1 MGVAGN
7 STSTFLALAAAAAS
21 DLGEVTSRSRRGGG
35 GHLGRRGGR
44 ARQGRRRPRGRRARQ
59 RPNPQPPPTHKR
71 AVGRRRCTPAPRH
84 LVAFAAARLPDPDSG
99 VQPLLAVAS
108 SSSRARFC
116 SRRSGAARAVAGG
129 RCPRRLG
136 FESPRLSTSD
146 PTPALRRHRSSKKKK
161 NVASPTTMRS
171 YEPGPAFEENS
182 EEAMLDIS
190 QTEST
195 ELWLIQWPLNQLDAS
210 DFHGQELTLKLHRD
224 GKLSSL
230 ESSSGKSYDLVSFAA
245 QQPDATVFLPS
256 GPEAKAVGKIARRV
270 SLVRYPDPEEL
281 EKPGLG
287 SLTPSSKK
295 SAGSSKKTRSRF
307 TSGSKN
313 RSSQG
318 SAQSLGQQ
326 SAEPAHKHNQKRKDE
341 SSLGHSNVS
350 GKSAEGSQ
358 VRGGDSGTTSEV
370 PQTPVEKSK
379 KKNKK
384 LDRPWKRRTPYDR
397 HKTAQELDR
406 TAVVDSSL
414 YKSPPKPYQ

>member
-1 MGVAGN
+1 MLTYATV
-7 STSTFLALAAAAAS
+7 
-21 DLGEVTSRSRRGGG
+21 
-35 GHLGRRGGR
+35 
-44 ARQGRRRPRGRRARQ
+44 
-59 RPNPQPPPTHKR
+59 
-71 AVGRRRCTPAPRH
+71 
-84 LVAFAAARLPDPDSG
+84 
-99 VQPLLAVAS
+99 
-108 SSSRARFC
+108 FC
-116 SRRSGAARAVAGG
+116 STLR
-129 RCPRRLG
+129 G
-136 FESPRLSTSD
+136 FKEEDLFLT
-146 PTPALRRHRSSKKKK
+146 RSSPPKCAKG
-161 NVASPTTMRS
+161 

-245 QQPDATVFLPS
+245 QQPDAPVFLPS

-384 LDRPWKRRTPYDR
+384 VRI
-397 HKTAQELDR
+397 AE
-406 TAVVDSSL
+406 
-414 YKSPPKPYQ
+414 

>member
-1 MGVAGN
+1 FIFN
-7 STSTFLALAAAAAS
+7 
-21 DLGEVTSRSRRGGG
+21 
-35 GHLGRRGGR
+35 
-44 ARQGRRRPRGRRARQ
+44 
-59 RPNPQPPPTHKR
+59 
-71 AVGRRRCTPAPRH
+71 
-84 LVAFAAARLPDPDSG
+84 FAATNH
-99 VQPLLAVAS
+99 
-108 SSSRARFC
+108 C
-116 SRRSGAARAVAGG
+116 
-129 RCPRRLG
+129 
-136 FESPRLSTSD
+136 
-146 PTPALRRHRSSKKKK
+146 
-161 NVASPTTMRS
+161 S

-295 SAGSSKKTRSRF
+295 SAVALTDLNLSGLPGSSKKTRSRF

-384 LDRPWKRRTPYDR
+384 VRI
-397 HKTAQELDR
+397 AE
-406 TAVVDSSL
+406 
-414 YKSPPKPYQ
+414 

>member
-1 MGVAGN
+1 M
-7 STSTFLALAAAAAS
+7 AS
-21 DLGEVTSRSRRGGG
+21 
-35 GHLGRRGGR
+35 
-44 ARQGRRRPRGRRARQ
+44 A
-59 RPNPQPPPTHKR
+59 
-71 AVGRRRCTPAPRH
+71 
-84 LVAFAAARLPDPDSG
+84 
-99 VQPLLAVAS
+99 
-108 SSSRARFC
+108 
-116 SRRSGAARAVAGG
+116 
-129 RCPRRLG
+129 
-136 FESPRLSTSD
+136 SPRVNYD
-146 PTPALRRHRSSKKKK
+146 A
-161 NVASPTTMRS
+161 S

-195 ELWLIQWPLNQLDAS
+195 ELWLIQWPLNQLDVS

-256 GPEAKAVGKIARRV
+256 GPEAKA
-270 SLVRYPDPEEL
+270 
-281 EKPGLG
+281 
-287 SLTPSSKK
+287 
-295 SAGSSKKTRSRF
+295 GSSKKTRSRF
-307 TSGSKN
+307 SSGSKN

-318 SAQSLGQQ
+318 SALSLGQQ

-384 LDRPWKRRTPYDR
+384 VRI
-397 HKTAQELDR
+397 AE
-406 TAVVDSSL
+406 
-414 YKSPPKPYQ
+414 

>member
-1 MGVAGN
+1 MAMAGGDADL
-7 STSTFLALAAAAAS
+7 SFFESFLAS
-21 DLGEVTSRSRRGGG
+21 QMCQRGFPRLPTLI
-35 GHLGRRGGR
+35 HS
-44 ARQGRRRPRGRRARQ
+44 PRG
-59 RPNPQPPPTHKR
+59 
-71 AVGRRRCTPAPRH
+71 
-84 LVAFAAARLPDPDSG
+84 
-99 VQPLLAVAS
+99 
-108 SSSRARFC
+108 
-116 SRRSGAARAVAGG
+116 
-129 RCPRRLG
+129 
-136 FESPRLSTSD
+136 
-146 PTPALRRHRSSKKKK
+146 
-161 NVASPTTMRS
+161 ASPTGTLAAKKAADFARF

-307 TSGSKN
+307 SSGSKN

-318 SAQSLGQQ
+318 SALSLGQQ
-326 SAEPAHKHNQKRKDE
+326 SAEPTHKHNQKRKDE

-370 PQTPVEKSK
+370 PQTPGEKSK

-384 LDRPWKRRTPYDR
+384 VRI
-397 HKTAQELDR
+397 AE
-406 TAVVDSSL
+406 
-414 YKSPPKPYQ
+414 

>member
-1 MGVAGN
+1 SNLSCAA
-7 STSTFLALAAAAAS
+7 TRPRHWFLSSSSGSPLQARRTPPPPAVRLFQTRRARAAAS
-21 DLGEVTSRSRRGGG
+21 SRVRG
-35 GHLGRRGGR
+35 
-44 ARQGRRRPRGRRARQ
+44 A
-59 RPNPQPPPTHKR
+59 PPPPPA
-71 AVGRRRCTPAPRH
+71 AVDAGAAP
-84 LVAFAAARLPDPDSG
+84 AAAVARPG
-99 VQPLLAVAS
+99 AVA
-108 SSSRARFC
+108 AAPP
-116 SRRSGAARAVAGG
+116 GAAVAGRTPSAGSLCRRAAGSTPSAIG
-129 RCPRRLG
+129 RPWLR
-136 FESPRLSTSD
+136 P
-146 PTPALRRHRSSKKKK
+146 PPA
-161 NVASPTTMRS
+161 

-210 DFHGQELTLKLHRD
+210 DFHGQEVTLKLHRD

-230 ESSSGKSYDLVSFAA
+230 DSSSGKSYDLVSFAA

-270 SLVRYPDPEEL
+270 SLVRYPDPEEP

-307 TSGSKN
+307 SSGSKN

-318 SAQSLGQQ
+318 SALSLGQQ

-358 VRGGDSGTTSEV
+358 VRGGDSGTTLEV
-370 PQTPVEKSK
+370 PQTPGEKSK

-384 LDRPWKRRTPYDR
+384 VRI
-397 HKTAQELDR
+397 AE
-406 TAVVDSSL
+406 
-414 YKSPPKPYQ
+414 

>member
-1 MGVAGN
+1 MPLVPLL
-7 STSTFLALAAAAAS
+7 FLRLSARRHRQPFACSRRGARARRRLLSASPARLRGLAAA
-21 DLGEVTSRSRRGGG
+21 LGAQRRG
-35 GHLGRRGGR
+35 
-44 ARQGRRRPRGRRARQ
+44 AAW
-59 RPNPQPPPTHKR
+59 
-71 AVGRRRCTPAPRH
+71 APGDS
-84 LVAFAAARLPDPDSG
+84 ASSRLASP
-99 VQPLLAVAS
+99 PLL
-108 SSSRARFC
+108 
-116 SRRSGAARAVAGG
+116 
-129 RCPRRLG
+129 LL
-136 FESPRLSTSD
+136 RLSGDTA
-146 PTPALRRHRSSKKKK
+146 PQR
-161 NVASPTTMRS
+161 NVASPTRMRS

-256 GPEAKAVGKIARRV
+256 GPEAKAV
-270 SLVRYPDPEEL
+270 RYPDPEEL

-307 TSGSKN
+307 SSGSKN

-318 SAQSLGQQ
+318 SALSLGQQ

-370 PQTPVEKSK
+370 PQTPGEKSK

-384 LDRPWKRRTPYDR
+384 VRI
-397 HKTAQELDR
+397 AE
-406 TAVVDSSL
+406 
-414 YKSPPKPYQ
+414 

>member
-1 MGVAGN
+1 MCVIYFN
-7 STSTFLALAAAAAS
+7 
-21 DLGEVTSRSRRGGG
+21 
-35 GHLGRRGGR
+35 
-44 ARQGRRRPRGRRARQ
+44 
-59 RPNPQPPPTHKR
+59 
-71 AVGRRRCTPAPRH
+71 
-84 LVAFAAARLPDPDSG
+84 FAATNH
-99 VQPLLAVAS
+99 
-108 SSSRARFC
+108 C
-116 SRRSGAARAVAGG
+116 
-129 RCPRRLG
+129 
-136 FESPRLSTSD
+136 
-146 PTPALRRHRSSKKKK
+146 
-161 NVASPTTMRS
+161 S

-210 DFHGQELTLKLHRD
+210 DFHGQEVTLKLHRD

-230 ESSSGKSYDLVSFAA
+230 DSSSGKSYDLVSFAA

-270 SLVRYPDPEEL
+270 SLVRYPDPEEP

-307 TSGSKN
+307 SSGSKN

-318 SAQSLGQQ
+318 SALSLGQQ

-341 SSLGHSNVS
+341 SGLGHSNVS

-379 KKNKK
+379 KNKK
-384 LDRPWKRRTPYDR
+384 VRI
-397 HKTAQELDR
+397 AE
-406 TAVVDSSL
+406 
-414 YKSPPKPYQ
+414 

>member
-1 MGVAGN
+1 MGLAQLRKPKAPLTTFPSPYLPIPSRHHTQARLWPSPPYAVADA
-7 STSTFLALAAAAAS
+7 TSRPSPHASLNGFRSPAATRRRHLCLRGLAAALVSAAQ
-21 DLGEVTSRSRRGGG
+21 RGA
-35 GHLGRRGGR
+35 H
-44 ARQGRRRPRGRRARQ
+44 
-59 RPNPQPPPTHKR
+59 
-71 AVGRRRCTPAPRH
+71 
-84 LVAFAAARLPDPDSG
+84 
-99 VQPLLAVAS
+99 
-108 SSSRARFC
+108 
-116 SRRSGAARAVAGG
+116 GG
-129 RCPRRLG
+129 RCPAASPNLRLGSSRPRLLHLCSFSGSPATQPLKNRRLADQD
-136 FESPRLSTSD
+136 E
-146 PTPALRRHRSSKKKK
+146 
-161 NVASPTTMRS
+161 
-171 YEPGPAFEENS
+171 EPGPAFEENS
-182 EEAMLDIS
+182 EEVMLDIS

-245 QQPDATVFLPS
+245 QKPDATVFLPS

-281 EKPGLG
+281 EKPGWG

-318 SAQSLGQQ
+318 SALSLGQQ

-358 VRGGDSGTTSEV
+358 AHGGHSGTTSEV
-370 PQTPVEKSK
+370 TQTPVEKSK

-384 LDRPWKRRTPYDR
+384 VRI
-397 HKTAQELDR
+397 AE
-406 TAVVDSSL
+406 
-414 YKSPPKPYQ
+414 

>member
-1 MGVAGN
+1 M
-7 STSTFLALAAAAAS
+7 AS
-21 DLGEVTSRSRRGGG
+21 
-35 GHLGRRGGR
+35 
-44 ARQGRRRPRGRRARQ
+44 A
-59 RPNPQPPPTHKR
+59 
-71 AVGRRRCTPAPRH
+71 
-84 LVAFAAARLPDPDSG
+84 
-99 VQPLLAVAS
+99 
-108 SSSRARFC
+108 
-116 SRRSGAARAVAGG
+116 
-129 RCPRRLG
+129 
-136 FESPRLSTSD
+136 SPRVNYD
-146 PTPALRRHRSSKKKK
+146 A
-161 NVASPTTMRS
+161 S

-195 ELWLIQWPLNQLDAS
+195 ELWLIQWPLNQLDVS

-256 GPEAKAVGKIARRV
+256 GPEAKAV
-270 SLVRYPDPEEL
+270 RYPDPEEL

-307 TSGSKN
+307 SSGSKN

-318 SAQSLGQQ
+318 SALSLGQQ

-384 LDRPWKRRTPYDR
+384 VRI
-397 HKTAQELDR
+397 AE
-406 TAVVDSSL
+406 
-414 YKSPPKPYQ
+414 